1 MTTKSFMISA
11 LFYMLCLLSVYA
23 ETELPISESVRIG
36 KLDNGLTYYICHNDY
51 PEHRVGFYLP
61 MRVGAL
67 QEDDNQNGLAH
78 FLEHMAFNG
87 SEHFNGKGNT
97 IGDYLQSIGVND
109 INAYTAINST
119 VFHINDVP
127 STRQTAFDS
136 CLLILK
142 DWCCGLQLTDEE
154 IEKERGVVREEWRL
168 RQTAEQRIGDKI
180 GPIIFSGSK
189 YGYRNIIGTK
199 EIIDNFPPQLLRDF
213 YRKWYCPD
221 NQAIIVIGDIDVDD
235 MENRIKQMFSD
246 LTTDASAQQVRC
258 EIMPGND
265 EPIVLVEKDE
275 KLEYDHLQVV
285 FKREQGS
292 RDQRNSYGYFQD
304 CYIRDMISEMLS
316 QRLAE
321 RCQDADCPFVWAVAG
336 DCDFPTRDNEAFGLD
351 CLPKNGLHLQAFQEL
366 VREAMRVEK
375 YGFTESEYSLKKKE
389 YLSQIEQEYNNRNH
403 ISNASIADDC
413 CNHFIFN
420 LPLLSIEQAYRL
432 TKETADNITLET
444 INQRFPELI
453 HFDGKNLVATCNI
466 KNDEQSDF
474 TTPADILNT
483 IEAALSSSMIETYQH
498 DDVPENLMTELPPR
512 GAILNEH
519 FDNILDFTELEL
531 SNGAKVILKPTD
543 NNEDLI
549 HMRAYQKG
557 GQSNYDEKDR
567 ANLLLYGSVVNSS
580 GKGDFSQSQLQKAL
594 AGRKVSLNSY
604 IYNYEDYVTGSSS
617 KRDLE
622 TMFQLMYLQF
632 TAINRDDNSFNRSI
646 NYLKNEY
653 QNGGPHSVNEYMD
666 TINFIA
672 CGNHWLAKPLS
683 SEVFQ
688 HVDYDR
694 ILEIVRERTANAG
707 NYTFIFTGSFDEE
720 TIRPLIEQYIAPLP
734 SGKGPVAQW
743 GQQDMHPSG
752 TISQHF
758 TQEMETPKGYVYLE
772 RRNTSMGYNLEHQ
785 IQANMLGQVLLKKYR
800 ERIRED
806 AGSAYMVL
814 AYGLCYRNGDEKYTG
829 IQIYIPVIPESCDQ
843 ALEIIKEEMN
853 NACQSI
859 DEQTIEGIK
868 KSLIAEHENQIKN
881 DDYWIGCIQHYKMYG
896 IDEHTHYNELVN
908 AQTSEKIIN
917 FARQLIAANNS
928 VEVVITPQ

>member
-1 MTTKSFMISA
+1 MTTKYSIISA

-36 KLDNGLTYYICHNDY
+36 KLDNGLTYYICHNNY
-51 PEHRVGFYLP
+51 PEHRVSFYLP

-67 QEDDNQNGLAH
+67 QEEEDQNGLAH
-78 FLEHMAFNG
+78 FLEHMAFEG
-87 SEHFNGKGNT
+87 SKHFNGKGKT
-97 IGDYLQSIGVND
+97 IRDYLQSIGVID
-109 INAYTAINST
+109 INAYTAISST

-127 STRQTAFDS
+127 SKRQSALDS

-154 IEKERGVVREEWRL
+154 IEKERGVIREEWRL

-180 GPIIFSGSK
+180 GPIVFSGSK

-213 YRKWYCPD
+213 YKMWYRPD
-221 NQAIIVIGDIDVDD
+221 NQAVIVIGDVDVDD
-235 MENRIKQMFSD
+235 MENRIKQVFSD
-246 LTTDASAQQVRC
+246 LSTNDNAQQVIG
-258 EIMPGND
+258 EIVLGND
-265 EPIVLVEKDE
+265 EPIVVVEKDE

-285 FKREQGS
+285 FKREHGS
-292 RDQRNSYGYFQD
+292 RDQRNSYAYFQD
-304 CYIRDMISEMLS
+304 SYIRGMISEMLS
-316 QRLAE
+316 QRFAE
-321 RCQDADCPFVWAVAG
+321 RCQDADCPFVWAVAV
-336 DCDFPTRDNEAFGLD
+336 DCDFPTRDNEAIALD
-351 CLPKNGLHLQAFQEL
+351 CLPKNGLHLQALQEL

-389 YLSQIEQEYNNRNH
+389 YLSQIEQEYINRNH

-413 CNHFIFN
+413 CNHFIDN
-420 LPLLSIEQAYRL
+420 LPLLSKEQEYHLVEEAIN
-432 TKETADNITLET
+432 NITLEMV
-444 INQRFPELI
+444 NQRFPELI
-453 HFDGKNLVATCNI
+453 HFDGKNLVAICNI

-474 TTPADILNT
+474 TSPADVLNT
-483 IEAALSSSMIETYQH
+483 IEAALSSSMIEAYQH
-498 DDVPENLMTELPPR
+498 DDVPENLMTELPAK
-512 GAILNEH
+512 GAIVNEH
-519 FDNILDFTELEL
+519 FDIILGFTELEL

-549 HMRAYQKG
+549 LMWAYQKG
-557 GQSNYDEKDR
+557 GRSNYDEKDR
-567 ANLLLYGSVVNSS
+567 PNLLLYGSVVNSS

-594 AGRKVSLNSY
+594 AGRNVSLNSY
-604 IYNYEDYVTGSSS
+604 IYNFEDYVSGSSS

-622 TMFQLMYLQF
+622 TMFQLTYLQF
-632 TAINRDDNSFNRSI
+632 TAIKRDDNSFNRSI
-646 NYLKNEY
+646 NYFKNMY
-653 QNGGPHSVNEYMD
+653 QNGGPHSVTEYMD

-672 CGNHWLAKPLS
+672 CGNQWLAKPLS
-683 SEVFQ
+683 SEDLQ

-694 ILEIVRERTANAG
+694 ILEIARERTADAS

-720 TIRPLIEQYIAPLP
+720 TIRPLIEQYIASLP
-734 SGKGPVAQW
+734 SGKGQVARW
-743 GQQDMHPSG
+743 GQHDMHPSG
-752 TISQHF
+752 NIINHF
-758 TQEMETPKGYVYLE
+758 TQEMETPKGYVYFE
-772 RRNTSMGYNLEHQ
+772 SNNTSIECNLEHQ
-785 IQANMLGQVLLKKYR
+785 IQVNMLGQVLLKKYR

-814 AYGLCYRNGDEKYTG
+814 AYGLCNRIGDEKYTG
-829 IQIYIPVIPESCDQ
+829 VQVYIPVIPESCDQ
-843 ALEIIKEEMN
+843 ALEIIKEGMN

-881 DDYWIGCIQHYKMYG
+881 DNYWIGCIQHYKMYG
-896 IDEHTHYNELVN
+896 IDKHTHYNELVN
-908 AQTSEKIIN
+908 AQTSEKIVN
-917 FARQLIAANNS
+917 FARQLISANNS

>member
-1 MTTKSFMISA
+1 MTTKYFIISA

-51 PEHRVGFYLP
+51 PEHRVSFYLP
-61 MRVGAL
+61 MRVGAI

-78 FLEHMAFNG
+78 FLEHMAFEG
-87 SEHFNGKGNT
+87 SEHFNGKGKT
-97 IGDYLQSIGVND
+97 IGDYLQSIGVTD

-127 STRQTAFDS
+127 STRQSALDS
-136 CLLILK
+136 CLLVLK
-142 DWCCGLQLTDEE
+142 DWCCGLHLTDEE
-154 IEKERGVVREEWRL
+154 IEKERGVIREEWRL

-180 GPIIFSGSK
+180 GPIICSGSK
-189 YGYRNIIGTK
+189 YGYRNIIGKK

-213 YRKWYCPD
+213 YRKWYRPE
-221 NQAIIVIGDIDVDD
+221 NQAVIVIGDVDVDD
-235 MENRIKQMFSD
+235 MENRIKQLFSD
-246 LTTDASAQQVRC
+246 LSADKSALQVIC
-258 EIMPGND
+258 EIVPGND
-265 EPIVLVEKDE
+265 EPIVVVEKD
-275 KLEYDHLQVV
+275 KHLEYDHLQIA
-285 FKREQGS
+285 FKRGQGS
-292 RDQRNSYGYFQD
+292 RDQRNSYEYFQD
-304 CYIRDMISEMLS
+304 CYIRGMISEMLS

-336 DCDFPTRDNEAFGLD
+336 DCDFPTRDNEAFALD
-351 CLPKNGLHLQAFQEL
+351 CLPKNGFHRQALQEL
-366 VREAMRVEK
+366 VRESMRIEK
-375 YGFTESEYSLKKKE
+375 YGFTDSEYSLKKKE
-389 YLSQIEQEYNNRNH
+389 YLSQLEQEYNNRNH

-413 CNHFIFN
+413 CDHFIDN
-420 LPLLSIEQAYRL
+420 LPLLSKEQEYHL
-432 TKETADNITLET
+432 VKEAMDNISLEM

-453 HFDGKNLVATCNI
+453 HFDGKNLVAICNI

-474 TTPADILNT
+474 TSPADALNA
-483 IEAALSSSMIETYQH
+483 IEAALSSSVIEAYQN

-512 GAILNEH
+512 GAIVNEH
-519 FDNILDFTELEL
+519 INDILGFVELEL

-549 HMRAYQKG
+549 RMRAYQKG
-557 GQSNYDEKDR
+557 GRSNYDEKDR
-567 ANLLLYGSVVNSS
+567 ANLLLYNSGVNSS

-594 AGRKVSLNSY
+594 AGREVSINSY

-632 TAINRDDNSFNRSI
+632 TAIKRDDNSFNRSI
-646 NYLKNEY
+646 NYLINLY
-653 QNGGPHSVNEYMD
+653 QNGGPHSETEYMD
-666 TINFIA
+666 TISYIA
-672 CGNHWLAKPLS
+672 SGNHWLAKPLS
-683 SEVFQ
+683 SEDLQ

-694 ILEIVRERTANAG
+694 ILEIARERTADAG

-734 SGKGPVAQW
+734 SGKGQVARW
-743 GQQDMHPSG
+743 GQQDILPSG
-752 TISQHF
+752 NISRHF

-772 RRNTSMGYNLEHQ
+772 RRNTSMDYNLEHQ
-785 IQANMLGQVLLKKYR
+785 IQADILGRVLLKQYR

-814 AYGLCYRNGDEKYTG
+814 SYGLCYRNGDDPYTG
-829 IQIYIPVIPESCDQ
+829 IQVYIPVVPESCDQ
-843 ALEIIKEEMN
+843 TLEIIKEEMN
-853 NACQSI
+853 NACQTI
-859 DEQTIEGIK
+859 DEQTIEGLK
-868 KSLIAEHENQIKN
+868 KSLIVEHENQIKN
-881 DDYWIGCIQHYKMYG
+881 DNYWISCIQHYQMYG

-908 AQTSEKIIN
+908 AQTSEKIIS
-917 FARQLIAANNS
+917 FARQLISADNS